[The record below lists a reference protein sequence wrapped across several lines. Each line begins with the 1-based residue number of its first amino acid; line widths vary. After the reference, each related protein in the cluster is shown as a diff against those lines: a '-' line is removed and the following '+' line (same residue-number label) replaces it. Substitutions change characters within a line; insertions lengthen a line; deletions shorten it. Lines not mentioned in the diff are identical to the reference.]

1 MFKFRVM
8 VVVLLMFLLSFQ
20 SVNGQEEE
28 LADITLFLTY
38 IPNIQYAPVYV
49 GLEKGYFEEAGFNVE
64 LEYGDEPIGVDLIA
78 TGERPFGLIS
88 GEQIIAARA
97 NGRPVVFVYEWYQKY
112 PIGIVTSVDSGIES
126 VEDLRGR
133 TVGIPGRFGASYTS
147 LLALLAANDMT
158 EEDIQLEEIGFN
170 APEVFCLERVEAA
183 VVYVNNEPLQ
193 IQSLADQNQCSD
205 VTEVRTIPVSDTIDL
220 VSNGIVTNEE
230 FLTSNPD
237 QVAAIVNAF
246 DRALIDTIA
255 NPAEA
260 YLLSAAYIENLPLSD
275 EFSSALTEVASESEN
290 QDAEQYEA
298 LSESFTST
306 ELLQLQVLLATIDL
320 WEAELNGFSDRTSW
334 ETTQDALLAADVL
347 DTEIDLDA
355 AFTNEFLPEDE

>member
-1 MFKFRVM
+1 MFKLR
-8 VVVLLMFLLSFQ
+8 VVLVMTLLFLLLPSNVY
-20 SVNGQEEE
+20 SQEEE
-28 LADITLFLTY
+28 LTDITLFLTY

-49 GLEKGYFEEAGFNVE
+49 GLEKGYFEEAGFNIE
-64 LEYGDEPIGVDLIA
+64 LEYGDEPVGVDLIA
-78 TGERPFGLIS
+78 TGDRPFGLIS
-88 GEQIIAARA
+88 GEQIITARA

-158 EEDIQLEEIGFN
+158 ESDVQLEEIGFN
-170 APEVFCLERVEAA
+170 APEVFCLGRVEAA

-193 IQSLADQNQCSD
+193 IQSLAEQEQCGD
-205 VTEVRTIPVSDTIDL
+205 VTDVRTIPVSDTIDL

-230 FLTSNPD
+230 LLASDPD
-237 QVAAIVNAF
+237 QVAAMVSAF
-246 DRALIDTIA
+246 DRALADTIA

-275 EFSSALTEVASESEN
+275 EFTSALTEIASESEN
-290 QDAEQYEA
+290 QDAEQYDA
-298 LSESFTST
+298 LSESFTAE
-306 ELLQLQVLLATIDL
+306 ELLQLQVLLATLDL
-320 WEAELNGFSDRTSW
+320 WEADQMGFSDPESW
-334 ETTQDALLAADVL
+334 QATQDALLAANAVSE
-347 DTEIDLDA
+347 EIDLEA
-355 AFTNEFLPEDE
+355 AFTNEFLPEGE